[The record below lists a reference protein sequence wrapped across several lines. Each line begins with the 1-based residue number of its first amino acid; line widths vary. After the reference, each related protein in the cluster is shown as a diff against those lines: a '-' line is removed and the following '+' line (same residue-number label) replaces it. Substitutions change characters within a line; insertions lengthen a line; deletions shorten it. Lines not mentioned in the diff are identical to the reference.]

1 MSEETNE
8 FEMIQEKIKNLET
21 NKADM
26 IGRIRYLT
34 RRMRFKKFEQ
44 KALAPFL
51 EETREVRIA
60 PLRKRRNR
68 MEFMIATAAYTPR
81 IEREWLKE
89 VRKLDMELEKVK
101 EIEKARR
108 KKRFVD
114 EDIENGEKEINDL
127 EKGLNDAKDRLRRLY
142 DEAKSVKM
150 ATRRSV
156 SASAAMEDE
165 MVSLGDMAM
174 IDDKKPKKPQE

>member
-1 MSEETNE
+1 MAEETNE
-8 FEMIQEKIKNLET
+8 FEKIQEKIKNLET

-51 EETREVRIA
+51 EQTKDVRIA
-60 PLRKRRNR
+60 PLRKKRNR

-81 IEREWLKE
+81 MEREWLKE
-89 VRKLDMELEKVK
+89 VRKLDAELEKVK

-114 EDIENGEKEINDL
+114 EDIESGEKEIKDL
-127 EKGLNDAKDRLRRLY
+127 EKNLSDTKDRLRRLY

-156 SASAAMEDE
+156 AASAAMEDE
-165 MVSLGDMAM
+165 MVSLGDLAM
-174 IDDKKPKKPQE
+174 IDDKKPKKD

>member
-1 MSEETNE
+1 MAEGTDE

-21 NKADM
+21 SKADM

-34 RRMRFKKFEQ
+34 RRIRFKKFEQ
-44 KALAPFL
+44 KALTPYL
-51 EETREVRIA
+51 EQTKEVRIA

-81 IEREWLKE
+81 MEREWLKE
-89 VRKLDMELEKVK
+89 VRKLDEELEKVK

-114 EDIENGEKEINDL
+114 EDIETGEQEVKDL
-127 EKGLNDAKDRLRRLY
+127 EKGLQDVKDRLRRLY

-165 MVSLGDMAM
+165 MVSLGDLAM
-174 IDDKKPKKPQE
+174 IEDKKPRKD